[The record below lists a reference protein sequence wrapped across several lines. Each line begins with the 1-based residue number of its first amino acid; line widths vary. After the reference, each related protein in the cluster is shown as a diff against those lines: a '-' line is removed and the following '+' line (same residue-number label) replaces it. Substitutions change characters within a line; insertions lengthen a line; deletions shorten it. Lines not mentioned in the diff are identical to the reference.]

1 MTTQESSNPS
11 PRAAFPGGRPRT
23 GLAAR
28 ILERIEGDRLKP
40 RPRWEFVFKNYVF
53 WTLGAIAVALGAFA
67 FAAAVF
73 EVQNAG
79 WNLAAATHPDF
90 LTFFLAVA
98 PFLWVIALALFVVLG
113 YANIRRTRR
122 GYRYP
127 LAVIALGAVLTS
139 VALGSGL
146 YAAGLGGEIEE
157 SLGTHLPFYRPI
169 LAEEHEWWLAPQKG
183 LLGGTVLSLASSTR
197 MFVLKDF
204 SGRVW
209 NVDTSDLRGNDLIVL
224 SRGGTVRIVGVPT
237 TATSSVFHACFVF
250 PWKVVGLMHEEAPTP
265 PLFVP
270 ASSTETATLP
280 PRSEQ
285 CKGIAPYTRLRA
297 LDGDGF

>member
-1 MTTQESSNPS
+1 MNDMPHTPDT
-11 PRAAFPGGRPRT
+11 
-23 GLAAR
+23 LAKR
-28 ILERIEGDRLKP
+28 ILDKIEGEKLTP

-53 WTLGAIAVALGAFA
+53 WTLGALAVALGAFA

-79 WNLAAATHPDF
+79 WNLAVATHPDF

-98 PFLWVIALALFVVLG
+98 PFLWAIVLIVFLALG
-113 YANIRRTRR
+113 YANIRRTKR

-157 SLGTHLPFYRPI
+157 SLGGQLPFYRPI
-169 LAEEHEWWLAPQKG
+169 LVEEHGWWTAPQKG
-183 LLGGTVLSLASSTR
+183 LLGGTVMSLASSTKS
-197 MFVLKDF
+197 FVLKDF
-204 SGRVW
+204 SGHTW
-209 NVDTSDLRGNDLIVL
+209 QVDVSDLRGHDLVVL
-224 SRGGTVRIVGVPT
+224 ARGGTVHVVGVPT
-237 TATSSVFHACFVF
+237 TASSTIFHACFVF
-250 PWKVVGLMHEEAPTP
+250 PWQVFGQMRDETPPP

-270 ASSTETATLP
+270 GPSLETSSSA

-285 CKGIAPYTRLRA
+285 CRGLAPYTQLRA
-297 LDGDGF
+297 LDGNGF